1 MLNILNI
8 FPPFLI
14 LLTLIL
20 VIFPTIFAVLLR
32 NSLYRYLIDSANKVS
47 RLLTYDSR
55 GKQPQIVED
64 LEVRFKQTSQKL
76 EQVNTIAL
84 IDGLYSQERLKFCS
98 MSLRCE
104 QWDYF
109 CKALPNLLLAFGLLG
124 TFIGIS
130 SNLYSLSQTINQSA
144 AGVDNLVSQLQIP
157 LQNMGIAFF
166 TSLTAIAC
174 SSILIGVNLRCN
186 TNFAKSLLI
195 SSLEDYLDNI
205 FKIDVQGDTRLDKAV
220 DRMVKQ
226 QEEFLNRFHEK
237 VGQVLETTMG
247 NAANKMV
254 AANQGFQN
262 NVDSMVNKFN
272 DISSSMATSTNSF
285 QNSAYSLKEQIQTI
299 TKIVPQFET
308 AANQIESGSQLYLHG
323 AEKIEASKFSEN
335 LESITTDLAS
345 TQKSF
350 AESTDFLGDRVHQIS
365 ESHQQAIELAQQVY
379 TQLQTASNKL
389 QESSHGFFQ
398 AAETFKQSDFADKLT
413 TATNQ
418 LTTIPQQFNES
429 TAILHQS
436 SDTLGRAINNI
447 NTSTEK
453 TNSLIDK
460 VNSLNHK
467 SSDLLEKSDR
477 NIQQEISSLNNIQ
490 SELNTVVNTLNKHKE
505 QINTSMANFG
515 NKILTSFQEQT
526 NNNVTELQKIT
537 VGINNNIECLQDN
550 GNEIEKL
557 INASENYNNNIYST
571 NSNLS
576 NLVNTLK
583 QQLKQLNNINS
594 KNLELEKTLITNLLA
609 IESKHNQLE
618 DFKTKQSGICLISA
632 IGESNNL
639 VGKTRYY
646 PLMGLCQRLIEEA
659 KESSDIKY
667 FQETDCYK
675 NLSDCVL
682 KDVQNI
688 VRHSQYLAETVI
700 NYHQDHGCSRKD
712 AELLSAELNQL
723 SIELSIIYSP
733 FDLIIMHR
741 VVDLFT
747 YQISRF
753 KHRKT
758 KYCWDKSM
766 REKVLNIL
774 SECLCQI

>member
-477 NIQQEISSLNNIQ
+477 NIQQEIISFNNLQ
-490 SELNTVVNTLNKHKE
+490 SELANIVTTLEQHQQQVNISLINFGEKMLKTFEQRSQSNTLEITKLITEFKQTINQINIIPLEINKLIKVIEEHEQQMNFNFNNLGNNITDKANQ
-505 QINTSMANFG
+505 QINTYNQH
-515 NKILTSFQEQT
+515 ILKL
-526 NNNVTELQKIT
+526 TEKF
-537 VGINNNIECLQDN
+537 N
-550 GNEIEKL
+550 
-557 INASENYNNNIYST
+557 
-571 NSNLS
+571 
-576 NLVNTLK
+576 
-583 QQLKQLNNINS
+583 
-594 KNLELEKTLITNLLA
+594 
-609 IESKHNQLE
+609 
-618 DFKTKQSGICLISA
+618 
-632 IGESNNL
+632 
-639 VGKTRYY
+639 
-646 PLMGLCQRLIEEA
+646 
-659 KESSDIKY
+659 
-667 FQETDCYK
+667 
-675 NLSDCVL
+675 
-682 KDVQNI
+682 
-688 VRHSQYLAETVI
+688 
-700 NYHQDHGCSRKD
+700 
-712 AELLSAELNQL
+712 
-723 SIELSIIYSP
+723 
-733 FDLIIMHR
+733 
-741 VVDLFT
+741 
-747 YQISRF
+747 QIS
-753 KHRKT
+753 
-758 KYCWDKSM
+758 
-766 REKVLNIL
+766 
-774 SECLCQI
+774 